1 MNKKFTLVELLVV
14 VAMLAILLSILLPSL
29 TKARQRSI
37 AALCLSNT
45 SQISMA
51 THAYLNDNTKI
62 LPVIDLRNNDVSTTW
77 PVPVDKYFSGSVNAE
92 NDGHAGNDFNSINK
106 GNKPSPAWYCPSA
119 IPMTESHPWWTG
131 DTYWGADDEVQRVN
145 YAIWEDMPGRH
156 IGKIDDLGEMMWSV
170 DGAKESR
177 PAIANNHSDAIAR
190 EKWIYDRVRGY
201 ASMSPGSRHG
211 STSWK
216 TISAFRHMSR
226 TENSMSFM
234 DGHAKF
240 NRKFSGGFDS
250 DAVQATNEYRSTYQ
264 Q

>member
-1 MNKKFTLVELLVV
+1 MYKKFTLVELLVV
-14 VAMLAILLSILLPSL
+14 IAMLALLLSILLPSL
-29 TKARQRSI
+29 SKARER
-37 AALCLSNT
+37 AKATLCLSNV

-51 THAYLNDNTKI
+51 TQAYLNDNSKI
-62 LPVIDLRNNDVSTTW
+62 LPVIDLKNNDVSTTW
-77 PVPVDKYFSGSVNAE
+77 PVPVDKYFSGSVDKD
-92 NDGHAGNDFNSINK
+92 NDGHAGNDFNSIK
-106 GNKPSPAWYCPSA
+106 AGNKPSPAWYCPST

-145 YAIWEDMPGRH
+145 YAVWQDMPGRH
-156 IGKIDDLGEMMWSV
+156 IAKIDDLTEMMWTI

-177 PAIANNHSDAIAR
+177 LDAVSGR
-190 EKWIYDRVRGY
+190 TDMEKWIYERVGGY

-240 NRKFSGGFDS
+240 NKKFSGGFDS
-250 DAVQATNEYRSTYQ
+250 DAVQATREYRSSYQ
-264 Q
+264 D